1 MIRAPAI
8 SCLGTSTSVPA
19 AFGDQ
24 PKNFKALATTESTG
38 RDHRAG
44 LLPLAPTNANEER
57 DDGGGPAA
65 LPGADMAWVRLV
77 AGAGGWRSRPVQ
89 RGRPGSARRART
101 EEPHSHK
108 DARGGRRH
116 PRYSDKT
123 KLLN

>member
-1 MIRAPAI
+1 MRVGVLFERDTHVAPTQPTIR
-8 SCLGTSTSVPA
+8 
-19 AFGDQ
+19 
-24 PKNFKALATTESTG
+24 FKWHMY
-38 RDHRAG
+38 HRAG

-57 DDGGGPAA
+57 DAGGGPAA
-65 LPGADMAWVRLV
+65 LPGADMAWIRLV

-101 EEPHSHK
+101 GEPHSHK